1 MDIFGK
7 IKEKLSNEFIDIVE
21 WLDYTDDT
29 IAHRFERYQNE
40 IKNGAKLIVREGQ
53 TAVFVNEG
61 QLADVFTPG
70 TYDLT
75 TKNLPIL
82 ATLKGW
88 KYGFNSP
95 FKAEVYFVNTHLF
108 TDEKWGTKNPITLS
122 DERFGL
128 VEIRAFGT
136 YAFRISDAGKFII
149 DIVGTDN
156 NFTNFE
162 INEHLKSLIAT
173 RFTDT
178 VGEANLPIELYA
190 ANTSELSETCQEVMA
205 PEFESVGIALEKFY
219 IENVSMP
226 EDLKKE
232 IFEYSRLDKLDM
244 QKLAQFK
251 AAKAMELAAKNEGGT
266 AGAGMGMGMGFVLAQ
281 QMGGMM
287 GGNMNMG
294 QQQGFPQAGGAS
306 CSPTNANSGAILLCC
321 EWSTTRSCFISNSYK
336 HSLPAR
342 TINRESLVWK
352 QGMANWAALQEVEE
366 LKSFL
371 GGNTPPPLARSL
383 ITKLLPSSNEEGNL
397 NPPLAEKGV
406 VIGKQTPPPA
416 ALRKPPPLN

>member
-70 TYDLT
+70 TYELT
-75 TKNLPIL
+75 TQNLPIL

-108 TDEKWGTKNPITLS
+108 TDEKWGTKSPITLS

-156 NFTNFE
+156 NFTNYE

-190 ANTSELSETCQEVMA
+190 ANTSELSETCKEVMG
-205 PEFESVGIALEKFY
+205 PEFESVGISLEKFY

-232 IFEYSRLDKLDM
+232 IFEYSRIDKLDLDKLT
-244 QKLAQFK
+244 KFK
-251 AAKAMELAAKNEGGT
+251 TAKAIEAAAKNEGGT

-281 QMGGMM
+281 QMGGLMNPQM
-287 GGNMNMG
+287 GTAPQVQQTNAAVPPPMPVAVQYFYAVNGA
-294 QQQGFPQAGGAS
+294 QQGPVSFEQLQTLFAG
-306 CSPTNANSGAILLCC
+306 
-321 EWSTTRSCFISNSYK
+321 
-336 HSLPAR
+336 R
-342 TINRESLVWK
+342 TINRDSLVWK
-352 QGMANWAALQEVEE
+352 QGMDNWTPLKEVAE

-371 GGNTPPPLARSL
+371 GGNTPPPL
-383 ITKLLPSSNEEGNL
+383 PNL
-397 NPPLAEKGV
+397 
-406 VIGKQTPPPA
+406 
-416 ALRKPPPLN
+416 

>member
-1 MDIFGK
+1 MGIFDK
-7 IKEKLSNEFIDIVE
+7 IKEKLTNEFIDIIE
-21 WLDYTDDT
+21 WLDFTDDT

-53 TAVFVNEG
+53 AAVFINEG

-75 TKNLPIL
+75 TQNLPIL
-82 ATLKGW
+82 TTLKGW

-136 YAFRISDAGKFII
+136 YAFKVSNPGKFIV
-149 DIVGTDN
+149 DIVGTDS

-190 ANTSELSETCQEVMA
+190 ANTSELSETCQDVMQ
-205 PEFESVGIALEKFY
+205 PEFTSVGISLEKFY

-226 EDLKKE
+226 EELKKE
-232 IFEYSRLDKLDM
+232 IFEYSRIDKLDLDKLT
-244 QKLAQFK
+244 KFK
-251 AAKAMELAAKNEGGT
+251 TAKAIEAAAANEGGT

-287 GGNMNMG
+287 SPQMGG
-294 QQQGFPQAGGAS
+294 QQMQQQAPMSPPPMPVQVQYFYAANGAQQGPVSFDQLKALFAS
-306 CSPTNANSGAILLCC
+306 
-321 EWSTTRSCFISNSYK
+321 
-336 HSLPAR
+336 R
-342 TINRESLVWK
+342 TINRDSLVWK
-352 QGMANWAALQEVEE
+352 QGMSGWTALKEVEA

-371 GGNTPPPLARSL
+371 GGSTPPPL
-383 ITKLLPSSNEEGNL
+383 P
-397 NPPLAEKGV
+397 
-406 VIGKQTPPPA
+406 Q
-416 ALRKPPPLN
+416 

>member
-1 MDIFGK
+1 MGIFDK
-7 IKEKLSNEFIDIVE
+7 IKEKLSHEFIDIIE

-53 TAVFVNEG
+53 VAVFVNEG

-75 TKNLPIL
+75 TQNLPIL
-82 ATLKGW
+82 TTLKGW

-95 FKAEVYFVNTHLF
+95 FKAEVYFVNTTLF

-122 DERFGL
+122 DDRFGL

-136 YAFRISDAGKFII
+136 YAFKVSDAGKFIV

-190 ANTSELSETCQEVMA
+190 ANTTELSETCKEVMQT
-205 PEFESVGIALEKFY
+205 EFLSVGISLEKFY

-232 IFEYSRLDKLDM
+232 IFEYSRIDKLDLDKLT
-244 QKLAQFK
+244 KFK
-251 AAKAMELAAKNEGGT
+251 TAKAIEAAASNEGGT
-266 AGAGMGMGMGFVLAQ
+266 AGAGMGMGMGFVMAQ
-281 QMGGMM
+281 QMGGLMGNQQGGSMM
-287 GGNMNMG
+287 GQAQVKQGG
-294 QQQGFPQAGGAS
+294 QGAVPPPMPVAVQYFYAVNGAQQGPVSFDQLK
-306 CSPTNANSGAILLCC
+306 TLFAN
-321 EWSTTRSCFISNSYK
+321 
-336 HSLPAR
+336 R
-342 TINRESLVWK
+342 TVNKESLVWK
-352 QGMANWAALQEVEE
+352 QGMAGWTALQEVEE

-371 GGNTPPPLARSL
+371 GGNTPPPL
-383 ITKLLPSSNEEGNL
+383 
-397 NPPLAEKGV
+397 PP
-406 VIGKQTPPPA
+406 Q
-416 ALRKPPPLN
+416 

>member
-1 MDIFGK
+1 MGIFDK
-7 IKEKLSNEFIDIVE
+7 IKEKLSNEFIDIIE
-21 WLDYTDDT
+21 WLDYTNDT
-29 IAHRFERYQNE
+29 ICHRFERYQNE

-53 TAVFVNEG
+53 MAVFINEG
-61 QLADVFTPG
+61 RLADVFEPG

-75 TKNLPIL
+75 TQNLPIL
-82 ATLKGW
+82 ATLLGW

-95 FKAEVYFVNTHLF
+95 FKSEVYFVNTHLF
-108 TDEKWGTKNPITLS
+108 TDEKWGTKNPITLN

-136 YAFRISDAGKFII
+136 YAFKINDPGKFII

-190 ANTSELSETCQEVMA
+190 ANTTELSETCQEVMQ
-205 PEFESVGIALEKFY
+205 PEFGSVGISLEKFF

-232 IFEYSRLDKLDM
+232 IFEYSRIDKLDLDKLT
-244 QKLAQFK
+244 KFK
-251 AAKAMELAAKNEGGT
+251 TAKAIEAAASNEGGT

-287 GGNMNMG
+287 SPQMGGSQQAPIQQGNMMPPPMPVAVQYFYALNG
-294 QQQGFPQAGGAS
+294 QQAGPVS
-306 CSPTNANSGAILLCC
+306 IEQLKMLFAN
-321 EWSTTRSCFISNSYK
+321 
-336 HSLPAR
+336 R
-342 TINRESLVWK
+342 TVNKETLVWK
-352 QGMANWAALQEVEE
+352 QGMAGWASIKDVDELQ
-366 LKSFL
+366 SFL
-371 GGNTPPPLARSL
+371 GGSTPPPLPGA
-383 ITKLLPSSNEEGNL
+383 
-397 NPPLAEKGV
+397 
-406 VIGKQTPPPA
+406 
-416 ALRKPPPLN
+416 

>member
-1 MDIFGK
+1 MDIFSK

-75 TKNLPIL
+75 TQNLPIL
-82 ATLKGW
+82 TTLKGW

-136 YAFRISDAGKFII
+136 YAFKISDAGKFII
-149 DIVGTDN
+149 DIVGTDS

-190 ANTSELSETCQEVMA
+190 ANTSELSSTCQEVMA
-205 PEFESVGIALEKFY
+205 PEFESVGISLEKFY

-232 IFEYSRLDKLDM
+232 IFEYSRIDKLDLN
-244 QKLAQFK
+244 KLTQFK
-251 AAKAMELAAKNEGGT
+251 TAKAIEAAAKNEGGT

-281 QMGGMM
+281 QMGGLMNPQM
-287 GGNMNMG
+287 GV
-294 QQQGFPQAGGAS
+294 QQAMPQAGGTAV
-306 CSPTNANSGAILLCC
+306 PPPMPVQVMYYYAVNGTQQGPVAFDQLKALFAN
-321 EWSTTRSCFISNSYK
+321 
-336 HSLPAR
+336 R

-352 QGMANWAALQEVEE
+352 QGMANWAPLQDVEE

-371 GGNTPPPLARSL
+371 GGNTPPPLPNS
-383 ITKLLPSSNEEGNL
+383 
-397 NPPLAEKGV
+397 
-406 VIGKQTPPPA
+406 
-416 ALRKPPPLN
+416 

>member
-1 MDIFGK
+1 MGLFDK
-7 IKEKLSNEFIDIVE
+7 IKEKLTHEFIDIVE

-29 IAHRFERYQNE
+29 ICHRFERYQNE

-61 QLADVFTPG
+61 KLADVFEPG
-70 TYDLT
+70 TYTLDT
-75 TKNLPIL
+75 QNLPIL

-108 TDEKWGTKNPITLS
+108 TDEKWGTKNPITLN

-190 ANTSELSETCQEVMA
+190 ANTSELSETCKEVMQ
-205 PEFESVGIALEKFY
+205 PEFQSVGITLEKFF

-232 IFEYSRLDKLDM
+232 IFEYSRIDKLDLDKLT
-244 QKLAQFK
+244 KFK
-251 AAKAMELAAKNEGGT
+251 TAKAIEAAAANEGGT

-287 GGNMNMG
+287 SPQMGGSQQNPLQQQVVMPPPIPAAIQYFYASNG
-294 QQQGFPQAGGAS
+294 QQAGPVSLEQLRALF
-306 CSPTNANSGAILLCC
+306 AN
-321 EWSTTRSCFISNSYK
+321 
-336 HSLPAR
+336 R
-342 TINRESLVWK
+342 TVNKDSLVWK
-352 QGMANWAALQEVEE
+352 QGMANWMPLKDVEE
-366 LKSFL
+366 LKAFL
-371 GGNTPPPLARSL
+371 GGSTPPPL
-383 ITKLLPSSNEEGNL
+383 P
-397 NPPLAEKGV
+397 GV
-406 VIGKQTPPPA
+406 
-416 ALRKPPPLN
+416 

>member
-1 MDIFGK
+1 MGIFDK
-7 IKEKLSNEFIDIVE
+7 IKEKLSNEFIDIIE

-29 IAHRFERYQNE
+29 ICHRFERYQNE
-40 IKNGAKLIVREGQ
+40 IKNEAKLIVREGQ
-53 TAVFVNEG
+53 TAVFINEG
-61 QLADVFTPG
+61 RLADVFKPG
-70 TYDLT
+70 TYTLNT
-75 TKNLPIL
+75 QNLPIL

-108 TDEKWGTKNPITLS
+108 TDEKWGTKNPITLN

-136 YAFRISDAGKFII
+136 YAFKVNDAGKFLI

-178 VGEANLPIELYA
+178 VGEAKLPIELYA
-190 ANTSELSETCQEVMA
+190 ANTTELSETCKEVMQ
-205 PEFESVGIALEKFY
+205 PEFNSVGISLEKFF

-232 IFEYSRLDKLDM
+232 IFEYSRLDKLDLD
-244 QKLAQFK
+244 KLTKFK
-251 AAKAMELAAKNEGGT
+251 TAKAIEAAATNEGGT

-287 GGNMNMG
+287 SPQMGGQAAAPQAQHAMPPPMPAAIQYFYASNG
-294 QQQGFPQAGGAS
+294 QQAG
-306 CSPTNANSGAILLCC
+306 PANLEQLKAL
-321 EWSTTRSCFISNSYK
+321 FAN
-336 HSLPAR
+336 R
-342 TINRESLVWK
+342 TINKDSLIWK
-352 QGMANWAALQEVEE
+352 QGMSGWTALNQVEE
-366 LKSFL
+366 LKAFL
-371 GGNTPPPLARSL
+371 GGSVPPPLP
-383 ITKLLPSSNEEGNL
+383 TK
-397 NPPLAEKGV
+397 
-406 VIGKQTPPPA
+406 
-416 ALRKPPPLN
+416 

>member
-1 MDIFGK
+1 MGIFDE
-7 IKEKLSNEFIDIVE
+7 IKKKLSHEFIDIIE
-21 WLDYTDDT
+21 WLDSTEST
-29 IAHRFERYQNE
+29 IVHRFERYQNE
-40 IKNGAKLIVREGQ
+40 IKNNAQLIVREGQ

-70 TYDLT
+70 TYTLN

-122 DERFGL
+122 DDRFGL

-136 YAFRISDAGKFII
+136 YAFKINDAGKFIT
-149 DIVGTDN
+149 DIVGTDA

-178 VGEANLPIELYA
+178 VGSANLPIELYA
-190 ANTSELSETCQEVMA
+190 TNITELSETCKEVMQ
-205 PEFESVGIALEKFY
+205 PEFNSVGISLEKFF

-232 IFEYSRLDKLDM
+232 IFEYSRIEKLDLDKLA
-244 QKLAQFK
+244 KFK
-251 AAKAMELAAKNEGGT
+251 TAKAIEAAASNEGGT

-287 GGNMNMG
+287 NPMGG
-294 QQQGFPQAGGAS
+294 QQINPSQPTMGTPPPMPVQTQYFYASNGQQMGPVSIEQLKGFF
-306 CSPTNANSGAILLCC
+306 AN
-321 EWSTTRSCFISNSYK
+321 
-336 HSLPAR
+336 R
-342 TINRESLVWK
+342 TINKDSLIWK
-352 QGMANWAALQEVEE
+352 QGMSNWTALKDVQE
-366 LKSFL
+366 LQSFL
-371 GGNTPPPLARSL
+371 GGNTPPPLP
-383 ITKLLPSSNEEGNL
+383 T
-397 NPPLAEKGV
+397 V
-406 VIGKQTPPPA
+406 
-416 ALRKPPPLN
+416 

>member
-1 MDIFGK
+1 MDIFNK

-75 TKNLPIL
+75 TQNLPIL
-82 ATLKGW
+82 STLKGW

-95 FKAEVYFVNTHLF
+95 FKAEVYFVNTTLF

-136 YAFRISDAGKFII
+136 YAFKISDAGKFIV

-190 ANTSELSETCQEVMA
+190 ANTSELSETCQEVMQ
-205 PEFESVGIALEKFY
+205 PEFMTVGISLEKFY

-232 IFEYSRLDKLDM
+232 IFEYSRLDKLDLD
-244 QKLAQFK
+244 KLTKFK
-251 AAKAMELAAKNEGGT
+251 TAKAIEAAAQNEGGT

-287 GGNMNMG
+287 APQMGG
-294 QQQGFPQAGGAS
+294 QQQMPSQMSQGGAMPPPMPVAVKYFYAVS
-306 CSPTNANSGAILLCC
+306 GTQQGPVGIDQLKVLFAN
-321 EWSTTRSCFISNSYK
+321 
-336 HSLPAR
+336 R
-342 TINRESLVWK
+342 TINKESLVWK
-352 QGMANWAALQEVEE
+352 QGMATWASLQEVEE

-371 GGNTPPPLARSL
+371 GGNTPPPL
-383 ITKLLPSSNEEGNL
+383 P
-397 NPPLAEKGV
+397 
-406 VIGKQTPPPA
+406 Q
-416 ALRKPPPLN
+416 

>member
-1 MDIFGK
+1 MGIFDT
-7 IKEKLSNEFIDIVE
+7 IKEKLSNEFIDIIE

-29 IAHRFERYQNE
+29 ICHRFERYQNE
-40 IKNGAKLIVREGQ
+40 IKNNAKLIVREGQ

-61 QLADVFTPG
+61 QLADVFKPG
-70 TYDLT
+70 TYTLNT
-75 TKNLPIL
+75 QNLPIL
-82 ATLKGW
+82 TTLKGW
-88 KYGFNSP
+88 KYGFDSP

-108 TDEKWGTKNPITLS
+108 TDEKWGTKNPITLN

-136 YAFRISDAGKFII
+136 YAFRISDPGKFLI

-190 ANTSELSETCQEVMA
+190 ANTSELSETCKEVMQ
-205 PEFESVGIALEKFY
+205 PEFESVGIGLEKFY

-232 IFEYSRLDKLDM
+232 IFEYSRIDKLDLDKLT
-244 QKLAQFK
+244 KFK
-251 AAKAMELAAKNEGGT
+251 TAKAIEAAAANEGGT

-281 QMGGMM
+281 QMGGLMSPQM
-287 GGNMNMG
+287 GGQQMPQQQASVMPPPMPQAVQYFYAANG
-294 QQQGFPQAGGAS
+294 QQAGPVNIEQLKALF
-306 CSPTNANSGAILLCC
+306 AN
-321 EWSTTRSCFISNSYK
+321 
-336 HSLPAR
+336 R
-342 TINRESLVWK
+342 TVNKDSLVWK
-352 QGMANWAALQEVEE
+352 QGMSEWSALKDVEE
-366 LKSFL
+366 LKAFL
-371 GGNTPPPLARSL
+371 GGSTPPPLPGA
-383 ITKLLPSSNEEGNL
+383 
-397 NPPLAEKGV
+397 
-406 VIGKQTPPPA
+406 
-416 ALRKPPPLN
+416 

>member
-1 MDIFGK
+1 MGIFDK
-7 IKEKLSNEFIDIVE
+7 IKEKLTNEFIDIIE
-21 WLDYTDDT
+21 WLDFTDDT

-53 TAVFVNEG
+53 AAVFINEG

-75 TKNLPIL
+75 TQNLPIL
-82 ATLKGW
+82 TTLKGW

-136 YAFRISDAGKFII
+136 YAFKVSNPGKFIV
-149 DIVGTDN
+149 DIVGTDS

-190 ANTSELSETCQEVMA
+190 ANTSELSETCQEVMQ
-205 PEFESVGIALEKFY
+205 PEFTSVGISLEKFY

-226 EDLKKE
+226 EELKKE
-232 IFEYSRLDKLDM
+232 IFEYSRIDKLDLDKLT
-244 QKLAQFK
+244 KFK
-251 AAKAMELAAKNEGGT
+251 TAKAIEAAAANEGGT

-287 GGNMNMG
+287 APQMGG
-294 QQQGFPQAGGAS
+294 QQMQQQAPMSPPPMPVQVQYFYAANGAQQGPVSFDQLKALFAS
-306 CSPTNANSGAILLCC
+306 RA
-321 EWSTTRSCFISNSYK
+321 
-336 HSLPAR
+336 
-342 TINRESLVWK
+342 INRDSLVWK
-352 QGMANWAALQEVEE
+352 QGMSGWTALKEVEE

-371 GGNTPPPLARSL
+371 GGSTPPPL
-383 ITKLLPSSNEEGNL
+383 P
-397 NPPLAEKGV
+397 
-406 VIGKQTPPPA
+406 Q
-416 ALRKPPPLN
+416 

>member
-1 MDIFGK
+1 MGIFDK
-7 IKEKLSNEFIDIVE
+7 IKEKLSNEFIDIIE

-29 IAHRFERYQNE
+29 ICHRFERYQNE
-40 IKNGAKLIVREGQ
+40 IKNGAQLIVREGQ
-53 TAVFVNEG
+53 TAVFINEG
-61 QLADVFTPG
+61 RLADVFKPG
-70 TYDLT
+70 AYTLNT
-75 TKNLPIL
+75 QNLPIL

-95 FKAEVYFVNTHLF
+95 FKAEIYFVNTHLF
-108 TDEKWGTKNPITLS
+108 TDEKWGTKNPITLN

-136 YAFRISDAGKFII
+136 YAFKVSDAGKFLI

-178 VGEANLPIELYA
+178 IGEAKLPIELYA
-190 ANTSELSETCQEVMA
+190 ANTTELSETCKEVMQ
-205 PEFESVGIALEKFY
+205 PEFNSVGISLEKFF

-232 IFEYSRLDKLDM
+232 IFEYSRLDKIDLN
-244 QKLAQFK
+244 KLTKFK
-251 AAKAMELAAKNEGGT
+251 TAKAIEAAARNEGGT

-287 GGNMNMG
+287 SPQMGGQAPAPKPQHAMPPPMPTAIQYFYAANG
-294 QQQGFPQAGGAS
+294 QQAGPA
-306 CSPTNANSGAILLCC
+306 TLEQLKALFAN
-321 EWSTTRSCFISNSYK
+321 
-336 HSLPAR
+336 R
-342 TINRESLVWK
+342 TVNKDTLIWK
-352 QGMANWAALQEVEE
+352 QGMSGWTALNQVEE
-366 LKSFL
+366 LKAFL
-371 GGNTPPPLARSL
+371 GGSVPPPLPTA
-383 ITKLLPSSNEEGNL
+383 
-397 NPPLAEKGV
+397 
-406 VIGKQTPPPA
+406 
-416 ALRKPPPLN
+416 

>member
-1 MDIFGK
+1 MGIFDT
-7 IKEKLSNEFIDIVE
+7 IKEKLSNEFIDIIE

-29 IAHRFERYQNE
+29 ICHRFERYQNE
-40 IKNGAKLIVREGQ
+40 IKNEAKLIVREGQ
-53 TAVFVNEG
+53 TAVFINEG
-61 QLADVFTPG
+61 QLADVFKPG
-70 TYDLT
+70 TYTLNT
-75 TKNLPIL
+75 QNLPIL
-82 ATLKGW
+82 TTLKGW
-88 KYGFNSP
+88 KYGFDSP

-108 TDEKWGTKNPITLS
+108 TDEKWGTKNPITLN

-136 YAFRISDAGKFII
+136 YAFKINDAGKFIV

-190 ANTSELSETCQEVMA
+190 ANTSELSETCKEVMQ
-205 PEFESVGIALEKFY
+205 PEFNSVGISLEKFY

-232 IFEYSRLDKLDM
+232 IFEYSRIDKLDLDKLT
-244 QKLAQFK
+244 KFK
-251 AAKAMELAAKNEGGT
+251 TAKAIEAAAANEGGT

-281 QMGGMM
+281 QMGGLMSPQM
-287 GGNMNMG
+287 GGQQAMQQPQSHMPPPMPMAVHYFYAANG
-294 QQQGFPQAGGAS
+294 QQAGPVTIEQLRALF
-306 CSPTNANSGAILLCC
+306 AN
-321 EWSTTRSCFISNSYK
+321 
-336 HSLPAR
+336 R
-342 TINRESLVWK
+342 TVNKDSLVWK
-352 QGMANWAALQEVEE
+352 QGMSGWTALHEVEE

-371 GGNTPPPLARSL
+371 GGNTPPPL
-383 ITKLLPSSNEEGNL
+383 PGN
-397 NPPLAEKGV
+397 
-406 VIGKQTPPPA
+406 
-416 ALRKPPPLN
+416 

>member
-1 MDIFGK
+1 MGLFDK

-40 IKNGAKLIVREGQ
+40 IKNNAKLIVREGQ

-61 QLADVFTPG
+61 QIADVFKPG
-70 TYDLT
+70 TYTLT
-75 TKNLPIL
+75 TQNLPIL
-82 ATLKGW
+82 TTLKGW
-88 KYGFNSP
+88 KYGFDSP
-95 FKAEVYFVNTHLF
+95 FKAEVYFINTHLF

-136 YAFRISDAGKFII
+136 YAFKIADAGMFIKE
-149 DIVGTDN
+149 IVGTDS

-190 ANTSELSETCQEVMA
+190 ANTSELSETCQEVMK
-205 PEFESVGIALEKFY
+205 PEFMTVGISLEKFY

-232 IFEYSRLDKLDM
+232 IFEYSRLDKIDLD
-244 QKLAQFK
+244 QLTKFK
-251 AAKAMELAAKNEGGT
+251 TAKAIEAAAANEGGT

-287 GGNMNMG
+287 APQMGG
-294 QQQGFPQAGGAS
+294 QQQAQPQMNQGGMMPPPMPAAVQYFYAS
-306 CSPTNANSGAILLCC
+306 NGAQQGPVSFEQL
-321 EWSTTRSCFISNSYK
+321 K
-336 HSLPAR
+336 SLFASR
-342 TINRESLVWK
+342 TINKESLVWK
-352 QGMANWAALQEVEE
+352 QGMSGWTQLQEVEE
-366 LKSFL
+366 LKAFL
-371 GGNTPPPLARSL
+371 GGKTPPPL
-383 ITKLLPSSNEEGNL
+383 P
-397 NPPLAEKGV
+397 
-406 VIGKQTPPPA
+406 Q
-416 ALRKPPPLN
+416 

>member
-1 MDIFGK
+1 MGIFDT
-7 IKEKLSNEFIDIVE
+7 IKEKLSNEFIDIIE

-29 IAHRFERYQNE
+29 ICHRFERYQNE
-40 IKNGAKLIVREGQ
+40 IKNNAKLIVREGQ
-53 TAVFVNEG
+53 TAVFINEG
-61 QLADVFTPG
+61 QLADVFKPG
-70 TYDLT
+70 TYTLNT
-75 TKNLPIL
+75 QNLPIL
-82 ATLKGW
+82 TTLKGW

-122 DERFGL
+122 DDRFGL

-136 YAFRISDAGKFII
+136 YAYRINDAGKFIV

-178 VGEANLPIELYA
+178 VGEAKLPIELYA
-190 ANTSELSETCQEVMA
+190 ANTTELSETCKEVMQ
-205 PEFESVGIALEKFY
+205 PEFNSVGISLEKFF

-232 IFEYSRLDKLDM
+232 IFEYSRIDKLDLDKLT
-244 QKLAQFK
+244 KFK
-251 AAKAMELAAKNEGGT
+251 TAKAIEAAALNEGGT

-287 GGNMNMG
+287 NPQMG
-294 QQQGFPQAGGAS
+294 QQQVQQQQQGGMMPPPMPAAIQYFYAVNGQQTGPVS
-306 CSPTNANSGAILLCC
+306 FEQLQSLFAN
-321 EWSTTRSCFISNSYK
+321 
-336 HSLPAR
+336 R
-342 TINRESLVWK
+342 TVNKDTLVWK
-352 QGMANWAALQEVEE
+352 AGLAEWTALQQLDE

-371 GGNTPPPLARSL
+371 GGNTPPPL
-383 ITKLLPSSNEEGNL
+383 
-397 NPPLAEKGV
+397 PP
-406 VIGKQTPPPA
+406 Q
-416 ALRKPPPLN
+416 

>member
-1 MDIFGK
+1 MGIFDT
-7 IKEKLSNEFIDIVE
+7 IKEKLSNEFIDIIE

-29 IAHRFERYQNE
+29 ICHRFERYQNE
-40 IKNGAKLIVREGQ
+40 IKNNAKLIVREGQ
-53 TAVFVNEG
+53 TAVFINEG
-61 QLADVFTPG
+61 QLADVFKPG
-70 TYDLT
+70 TYTLNT
-75 TKNLPIL
+75 QNLPIL
-82 ATLKGW
+82 TTLKGW
-88 KYGFNSP
+88 KYGFDSP

-136 YAFRISDAGKFII
+136 YAFKINDPGKFII

-178 VGEANLPIELYA
+178 VGKANLPIELYA
-190 ANTSELSETCQEVMA
+190 ANTTELSETCKEVMQ
-205 PEFESVGIALEKFY
+205 PEFNSVGIALEKFY

-232 IFEYSRLDKLDM
+232 IFEYSRIDKLDLDKLT
-244 QKLAQFK
+244 KFK
-251 AAKAMELAAKNEGGT
+251 TAKAIEAAAANEGGT

-287 GGNMNMG
+287 NPQMG
-294 QQQGFPQAGGAS
+294 QQQVKQQQGGVMPPPMPAAVQYFYALNGAQAGPVSIEQLKGLF
-306 CSPTNANSGAILLCC
+306 AN
-321 EWSTTRSCFISNSYK
+321 
-336 HSLPAR
+336 R
-342 TINRESLVWK
+342 TINKDTLIWK
-352 QGMANWAALQEVEE
+352 AGLSEWTKLQEVEE

-371 GGNTPPPLARSL
+371 GGNTPPPL
-383 ITKLLPSSNEEGNL
+383 
-397 NPPLAEKGV
+397 PP
-406 VIGKQTPPPA
+406 Q
-416 ALRKPPPLN
+416 